1 MKLITAIIRPFKL
14 DEVRHALLRFGR
26 VACIAEVK
34 AFTPRREDIDVAHGA
49 APNAFFAK
57 IKIEVFV
64 STEEAD
70 RAIEI
75 LRHAAQTNR
84 LGEGDGLIFVSN
96 VERALRIRTGAVDD
110 KAL

>member
-14 DEVRHALLRFGR
+14 DEVRQALLRFGR
-26 VACIAEVK
+26 VASIAEVK
-34 AFTPRREDIDVAHGA
+34 ALTPRREDIAAIHGA

-57 IKIEVFV
+57 IKIEVLV
-64 STEEAD
+64 PTEEAD
-70 RAIEI
+70 KAIDL
-75 LRHAAQTNR
+75 LRQAALTNR

-96 VERALRIRTGAVDD
+96 VERALRIRTGAADD